1 MDPPA
6 RHQQK
11 RYSQECLTPPS
22 RIAEHCDNKECACNT
37 SVWPLHYFTTCLL
50 QYMIAIASTEKAQH
64 GTRVHADELLKQ
76 REYRLITPSVQPHLF
91 HRLPGPTPRGTAVQ
105 FDLGFLRK
113 INTLVLFAGPWWMQV
128 PVDICGFVPSIYEEY
143 VTTAGITVADAIEKS
158 QEHIVFDIG
167 DQSQMMWWEQKDSE
181 TPMRFLAPDDVRC
194 LMTRNL
200 PKPHTTQKGR
210 KEDKRLH
217 WRQTSSG
224 RGRESSMPNITMS

>member
-1 MDPPA
+1 MVRRRAPGGRVDHVGPGGSGA
-6 RHQQK
+6 LAL
-11 RYSQECLTPPS
+11 S
-22 RIAEHCDNKECACNT
+22 
-37 SVWPLHYFTTCLL
+37 W
-50 QYMIAIASTEKAQH
+50 AQ
-64 GTRVHADELLKQ
+64 GPRAF
-76 REYRLITPSVQPHLF
+76 YR
-91 HRLPGPTPRGTAVQ
+91 TAVQ

-167 DQSQMMWWEQKDSE
+167 DRSQMMWWEQKDSE